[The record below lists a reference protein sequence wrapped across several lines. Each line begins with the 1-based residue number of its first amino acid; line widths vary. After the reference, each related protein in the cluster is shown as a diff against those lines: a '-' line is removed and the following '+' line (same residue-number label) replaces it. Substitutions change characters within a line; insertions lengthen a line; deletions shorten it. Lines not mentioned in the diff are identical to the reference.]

1 MYDPT
6 VAYRSAQVATSSPVG
21 QVALLY
27 EGAIRFATVHLAA
40 IERRDPEAA
49 HHASLRCQAIVAA
62 LQEVLDLSAG
72 PIATQLDS
80 LYAFMLE
87 RLAAGNIT
95 KMPAPTI
102 EAIGLLRELS
112 EAWQAIGGTTTAPSP
127 NAHPPLASPAIR
139 HTPAFSGAAA

>member
-72 PIATQLDS
+72 PIALQLDA
-80 LYAFMLE
+80 LYDFILR
-87 RLAAGNIT
+87 RLVAGNLA
-95 KMPAPTI
+95 KDPAPTI
-102 EAIGLLRELS
+102 EVLGLLRELHD
-112 EAWQAIGGTTTAPSP
+112 AWRTIGSP
-127 NAHPPLASPAIR
+127 RPIAAGPLASFDMTRDASLAR
-139 HTPAFSGAAA
+139 GAA

>member
-40 IERRDPEAA
+40 IERRDLEAA
-49 HHASLRCQAIVAA
+49 HNASIRCQAIVSA

-72 PIATQLDS
+72 PIAHKLDA
-80 LYAFMLE
+80 LYDFMLQ
-87 RLAAGNIT
+87 RLIAGNLA
-95 KMPAPTI
+95 KKPAPTV
-102 EAIGLLRELS
+102 EVLGLLRELHES
-112 EAWQAIGGTTTAPSP
+112 WRTISTPRPATAAAPSSF
-127 NAHPPLASPAIR
+127 APAR
-139 HTPAFSGAAA
+139 LSFAGGAA